1 METATALIF
10 CWYNAEWQQTEKKK
24 KAAGQGRNGG
34 VQKRKRKERTGKE
47 NDRKLGI
54 HHAFEDA
61 TSQQF

>member
-1 METATALIF
+1 MAA
-10 CWYNAEWQQTEKKK
+10 NGKKKK

-34 VQKRKRKERTGKE
+34 VQKRKQKERTGKE